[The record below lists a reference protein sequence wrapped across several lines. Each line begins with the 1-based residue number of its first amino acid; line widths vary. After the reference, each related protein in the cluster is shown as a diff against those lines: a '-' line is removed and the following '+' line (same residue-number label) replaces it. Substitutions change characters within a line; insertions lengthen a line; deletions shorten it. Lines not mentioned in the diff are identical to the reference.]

1 MQSCFISSW
10 DVQLHYSKQCRHQE
24 ALIHLASLN
33 LIFENSPESRNNHCE
48 LQAEPPRQWGGKALG
63 SQEKLGVP

>member
-1 MQSCFISSW
+1 M
-10 DVQLHYSKQCRHQE
+10 
-24 ALIHLASLN
+24 SLN